1 MTKVYRIAEKNIA
14 ITTLYDTATRMCR
27 EYLIPGGRTDFSV
40 VTDRAD
46 IEFERERSAREDE
59 AEGLPVR
66 HFSDGYL
73 ETLAVLRRIAE
84 RMPFY
89 DTILFHGSCV
99 AVDGLGYL
107 FTAKSGTGKSTH
119 TRLWREYLGD
129 RAVMINDDKPMIR
142 LTGEGPVACG
152 TPWDGKH
159 HLSTN
164 MSVPLKG
171 LCLLERGETNVIRRI
186 SPFEAFP
193 GLVQQTYRPLDREAA
208 VRTLDLVGRL
218 AESVSLFRLSCNMD
232 PQAAVTAYEAMK
244 DG

>member
-14 ITTLYDTATRMCR
+14 ITTLYDAAPRMCR
-27 EYLIPGGRTDFSV
+27 EYLIPGGRADFSV

-59 AEGLPVR
+59 AEGIPVR

-84 RMPFY
+84 RMPLY
-89 DTILFHGSCV
+89 ETILIHGSCI
-99 AVDGLGYL
+99 AVDGFGYL
-107 FTAKSGTGKSTH
+107 FSAKSGTGKSTH

-171 LCLLERGETNVIRRI
+171 ICFLERGETNTIRRI
-186 SPFEAFP
+186 SSSAAYPALLQNVYLP
-193 GLVQQTYRPLDREAA
+193 MDREAA
-208 VRTLDLVGRL
+208 VRTLDLAGRL
-218 AESVSLFRLSCNMD
+218 SGSAGFWRLSCNMEI
-232 PQAAVTAYEAMK
+232 QAAVTAYEAMK
-244 DG
+244 A